1 MLVKAN
7 TYSVQRD
14 AQTIIFCDIPD
25 YEALVLKQ
33 IFGKENVVKQDV
45 AAPVDRDEMNEGSR
59 LVAKYGVANVQA
71 AFGAAYETEVQTFVK
86 KAVATTVRKA
96 KKSEPAAEP
105 AAE

>member
-25 YEALVLKQ
+25 YESLVLKQ

-71 AFGAAYETEVQTFVK
+71 AFGAAYETEVQSMVK
-86 KAVATTVRKA
+86 KSAVTAV
-96 KKSEPAAEP
+96 KKTKKPEGAEEPVAE
-105 AAE
+105 